1 MPARV
6 QNRRSDS
13 PRKRAINR
21 LELRSLGLITAAW
34 AAVLLLIPPQHE
46 YPIIDDWIYAGSVRT
61 LLQTGAFV
69 MPALSQAN
77 LVGLT
82 LWGAPWA
89 RLLGFSF
96 TTLTYSTLFLA
107 LLGLFAF
114 YGIARVLNVPV
125 WGALLGTGLLF
136 FNPLFLHLS
145 YSFMTDVP
153 FLALA
158 LIACFCYL
166 MGLQGNQAAWLWIGG
181 FFAGWA
187 FLVRQFGLFI
197 PISFLAYLMLV
208 GLLERRWRRPE
219 IIGMVVMPLIIIV
232 GWYIW
237 SRGTPPSPASVEASK
252 QTASFLFKQNW
263 PLIFL
268 TRSLTL
274 LPLVGLFAWSAIKI
288 HRSRLWLVAAWAVLL
303 LWLIYGVAAAAPPV
317 QIIAQPF
324 TAYIGPL
331 SLQMPLQLFTFG
343 VWGSILRVEG
353 INFFN
358 YRQEPIWSSGAWW
371 ALWALGMA
379 LAVPLLAKVTE
390 ALWGWL
396 KALCKRPGAHL
407 SPIMGFYLVGLLT
420 FAVSVGYLAA
430 LFDRYALAFIPF
442 VILFIIRG
450 SRAWGRAA
458 WAYSVVALV
467 LIAAFS
473 LLAKAD
479 QVDHDNARWQAA
491 QWLKA
496 RSGRLH
502 AGYDWDNWVGNV
514 SADYAITDI
523 LDPGFRKEQ
532 EFPYLSRL
540 EGFVTRQVIAESKA
554 NMPPLPQR

>member
-1 MPARV
+1 M
-6 QNRRSDS
+6 
-13 PRKRAINR
+13 
-21 LELRSLGLITAAW
+21 
-34 AAVLLLIPPQHE
+34 
-46 YPIIDDWIYAGSVRT
+46 
-61 LLQTGAFV
+61 LQTGDFV
-69 MPALSQAN
+69 MPALAQAN

-82 LWGAPWA
+82 LWGTFWTK
-89 RLLGFSF
+89 LLGFSF

-114 YGIARVLNVPV
+114 YGIARVLNVPI
-125 WGALLGTGLLF
+125 WGALLGAGLLL

-166 MGLQGNQAAWLWIGG
+166 WGLQGDRAAWLWGGG

-197 PISFLAYLMLV
+197 PLSFLAYLILV
-208 GLLERRWRRPE
+208 CLLEKRGRWRELLGIVVLPTI
-219 IIGMVVMPLIIIV
+219 IIG
-232 GWYIW
+232 GWYLW
-237 SRGTPPSPASVEASK
+237 SRGTPPTPAAVEASK
-252 QTASFLFKQNW
+252 QTASFLFKQSW
-263 PLIFL
+263 PRIFL

-274 LPLVGLFAWSAIKI
+274 LPLAGLFAWTAIKI
-288 HRSRLWLVAAWAVLL
+288 RRSRLWLVAVWAVLL
-303 LWLIYGVAAAAPPV
+303 LWLIYGVAAGGAPV
-317 QIIAQPF
+317 QITAQPF
-324 TAYIGPL
+324 TAYLGPL

-371 ALWALGMA
+371 ALWVLGMA
-379 LAVPLLAKVTE
+379 LAALLLAKVTE
-390 ALWGWL
+390 ALWEGLQDRWR
-396 KALCKRPGAHL
+396 RPRAPL
-407 SPIMGFYLVGLLT
+407 SPVVGFYLVGLLT
-420 FAVSVGYLAA
+420 FVVSVGYLAA

-450 SRAWGRAA
+450 SRTWGRAA
-458 WAYSVVALV
+458 WAYSGVTLA

-502 AGYDWDNWVGNV
+502 AGYDWDNWVGNL

-540 EGFVTRQVIAESKA
+540 EGFTLRSVIAESKA
-554 NMPPLPQR
+554 NMPPLPRP